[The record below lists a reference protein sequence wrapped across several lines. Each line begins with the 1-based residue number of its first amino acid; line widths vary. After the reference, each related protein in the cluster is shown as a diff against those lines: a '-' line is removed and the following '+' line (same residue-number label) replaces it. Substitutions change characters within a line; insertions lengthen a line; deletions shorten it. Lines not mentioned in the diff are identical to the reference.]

1 VAEPAREPEPDLP
14 PEPDAPPEPAREPE
28 PEPLVDAR
36 RLLAV
41 ADGPPLAPEEPD
53 GADRGPLLPLELLG
67 WDGTDHL
74 VGVRCSEGVVL
85 RSGRPPTRRTLQV
98 KRLTRWARAGRL
110 TLHCED
116 GDVEV
121 RLLAP
126 GEYADV
132 ALGDARSGRVA
143 GPLRMA
149 RSGQLSARRDQALQA
164 LVARVLRVAPDV
176 QVGNQ

>member
-1 VAEPAREPEPDLP
+1 MAEPDRADPLETQADDDAPT
-14 PEPDAPPEPAREPE
+14 PDA
-28 PEPLVDAR
+28 PEPLVHAE

-41 ADGPPLAPEEPD
+41 TDLPPLAPEEPD
-53 GADRGPLLPLELLG
+53 SADRGPLLPLELLA

-74 VGVRCSEGVVL
+74 VGVRCSDGVVV
-85 RSGRPPTRRTLQV
+85 RSGRPPTRRTLVV
-98 KRLTRWARAGRL
+98 KRLTRWARAGRV

-116 GDVEV
+116 GDVEL

-126 GEYADV
+126 SEYAAV
-132 ALGDARSGRVA
+132 SLGDERSARVA

-149 RSGQLSARRDQALQA
+149 RSGQLSGRRDDVLRA

-176 QVGNQ
+176 QVGNG